1 MSIRSKSSENVLSSH
16 LPGTTTSTSGFGSIA
31 ASTDS
36 VCRTLRAYRKKLANS
51 SSDNISPHVLRELG
65 TELKL
70 TARVVGEKSQ
80 GKSLDEAMMAKLLD
94 QASDRIVDLL
104 DERMRERVG
113 SDARKGSANSALN
126 EPILESP
133 VDVEDQDAQINA
145 MAGALERTVLE

>member
-1 MSIRSKSSENVLSSH
+1 MSLRSRSSENLLNSH
-16 LPGTTTSTSGFGSIA
+16 IPGNTSTANGFGSVT
-31 ASTDS
+31 ASTES
-36 VCRTLRAYRKKLANS
+36 VCRTLRTYRKKLANS
-51 SSDNISPHVLRELG
+51 STETLAPHVLRELG

-104 DERMRERVG
+104 DERIKGRVG
-113 SDARKGSANSALN
+113 SEVRRRSGTSPLS

-133 VDVEDQDAQINA
+133 TDVKDRERQIDVL
-145 MAGALERTVLE
+145 AGALERTALE

>member
-1 MSIRSKSSENVLSSH
+1 MNSHPPGSS
-16 LPGTTTSTSGFGSIA
+16 TSTSGFGSIT
-31 ASTDS
+31 ASTES
-36 VCRTLRAYRKKLANS
+36 VCRTLRAYRKKLASS
-51 SSDNISPHVLRELG
+51 SSDTLSPHVLRELG

-104 DERMRERVG
+104 DERIRERVG
-113 SDARKGSANSALN
+113 SDERRGSGNSPPC

-133 VDVEDQDAQINA
+133 VDVAEQDEQINA
-145 MAGALERTVLE
+145 IAGALEKTAL

>member
-1 MSIRSKSSENVLSSH
+1 MNSH
-16 LPGTTTSTSGFGSIA
+16 ISGNPTLASGFGSVT
-31 ASTDS
+31 ASTES

-51 SSDNISPHVLRELG
+51 STDTLPPHILRELG

-80 GKSLDEAMMAKLLD
+80 GKSLDETMMAKLLD

-104 DERMRERVG
+104 DERIKERVG
-113 SDARKGSANSALN
+113 SEVRRSSGSSPLYD

-133 VDVEDQDAQINA
+133 
-145 MAGALERTVLE
+145 G